1 MASLV
6 TEVLALSGRLEK
18 EDLATKIANLTRR
31 MFEVK
36 SDLYKAVDMKYEEF
50 LPTLASAENLE
61 DQFNDLSEEV
71 NDVKQRLY
79 GQVRQEATS
88 AVAEFSELSQQLE
101 LADATLITL
110 QQLHQV
116 DHALESSQ
124 EALEAAHYVEAVN
137 HLLTGE
143 TALSKVQERGG
154 AEISVLR
161 PLHEK
166 LLTQRENV
174 AHHLD
179 VAWASIVIWNL
190 PDKDFEDVSSTPKTE
205 LILCRPSM
213 SSGSACPSKGPTTD
227 LHSATLIGLMDR
239 KTKKFDHE
247 EASSSTKTGLS
258 LCVVSPASGSACYSE
273 HPTTDLL
280 HAYALLGLM
289 NKTMKIFA
297 SHLLKGLL
305 EPLLHFPELA
315 VDIREAKG
323 SHIFQLVSKDGAQ
336 EDQGDEESPGDK
348 VERVFSKLKALL
360 AFVHANVLDV
370 PPPSADWQ
378 DNNPGMMLGDALWLP
393 LCDAV
398 IKYCLLPAIPAHS
411 SKLPSY
417 SAVMEATENF
427 EAEVRAL
434 GFLTSIS
441 SPMLTYARDVSMHF
455 ASLRSQFLLV
465 TARSLLE
472 TSLHNT
478 TLVPKGPPAR
488 LPPLSPLGSK
498 GSEICCLPTEYI
510 KDPLWPS
517 STPSPFSIPRCTVSS
532 NVIQLLDLARGAV
545 EEATQTSGQC
555 AVQLFHTVRK
565 IFHLYMDIVPMYH
578 RDALSLLPQL
588 SAVHYNNCL
597 FLARHLQTMGHEF
610 MAVLPRTL
618 RNCGLTFVDI
628 VPELTKMGTTCL
640 SAQLKEQQAALLAAL
655 SGARGFGN
663 LEEDETFIAAQKAI
677 RQVILQ
683 LDRLASVWD
692 GILPVKVFTREISF
706 LLEVVLK
713 EIITQICHLQDIS
726 VQEAERLHVVL
737 TELAERI
744 KSILCHMPPLGESDE
759 GVHRTRGAEA
769 EKELSVHFLP
779 SWMRFQELLLL
790 LLASLQL
797 ILERWADGKGPLAHE
812 FSAVQ
817 VKGLVRALFQNTD
830 RRSATLARI
839 H

>member
-190 PDKDFEDVSSTPKTE
+190 PDK
-205 LILCRPSM
+205 
-213 SSGSACPSKGPTTD
+213 
-227 LHSATLIGLMDR
+227 
-239 KTKKFDHE
+239 DHE